1 MNDGNTGLAIRLLHY
16 RIHIRPLM
24 AVGALTLLAA
34 ALLVADPAFAQSD
47 TASCATGGAV
57 AGSADNP
64 GLVADCD
71 TLLAARDTLAGSASL
86 NWSASTPID
95 QWDGIAVGG
104 TPLRVTR
111 LELQRRGLTGE
122 IPAGLGGLSSLVELD
137 LWFNQL
143 SGTIP
148 SEIGDLANLELL
160 YLSRNR
166 LNGSIPAW
174 LPNLSN
180 LVELTLGG
188 NGFTGHDSAGIGQP
202 LETWN
207 TSPCGE
213 TS

>member
-1 MNDGNTGLAIRLLHY
+1 MSLAIIPLP
-16 RIHIRPLM
+16 IRFQMRHLI
-24 AVGALTLLAA
+24 AAGALVLLAVTLVVA
-34 ALLVADPAFAQSD
+34 NPALAQSD
-47 TASCATGGAV
+47 TASCASDGAV
-57 AGSADNP
+57 SAAADNP

-71 TLLAARDTLAGSASL
+71 ALLAGRDMLAGSATL

-111 LELQRRGLTGE
+111 LKLQRRGLTGE

-166 LNGSIPAW
+166 LNGLHTCLAAQP
-174 LPNLSN
+174 L
-180 LVELTLGG
+180 ELGG
-188 NGFTGHDSAGIGQP
+188 IDPRRERVYRSDSAGIGQP

-207 TSPCGE
+207 TWPCGE

>member
-16 RIHIRPLM
+16 RIHIRHLM
-24 AVGALTLLAA
+24 AVGALALLAVT
-34 ALLVADPAFAQSD
+34 LLVANPALAQSD
-47 TASCATGGAV
+47 AASCATEGAV
-57 AGSADNP
+57 ADAADNP

-71 TLLAARDTLAGSASL
+71 ALLAGRDTLAGSASL

-95 QWDGIAVGG
+95 QWEGIAVGG

-111 LELQRRGLTGE
+111 LKLQRRGLTGE

-160 YLSRNR
+160 NLSRNR

-180 LVELTLGG
+180 LVELKLGG
-188 NGFTGHDSAGIGQP
+188 NRVYGHDSA
-202 LETWN
+202 
-207 TSPCGE
+207 
-213 TS
+213 

>member
-1 MNDGNTGLAIRLLHY
+1 MSLAIIPLP
-16 RIHIRPLM
+16 IRFQMRHLI
-24 AVGALTLLAA
+24 AAGALALLAVT
-34 ALLVADPAFAQSD
+34 LLVANPALAQSD
-47 TASCATGGAV
+47 TASCASDGAV
-57 AGSADNP
+57 ADAADNP

-71 TLLAARDTLAGSASL
+71 TLLAGRDTLAGSASL

-95 QWDGIAVGG
+95 QWEGIAVGG
-104 TPLRVTR
+104 TPLRVTG

-180 LVELTLGG
+180 LVELKLGG
-188 NGFTGHDSAGIGQP
+188 NQFTGDDSA
-202 LETWN
+202 
-207 TSPCGE
+207 
-213 TS
+213 

>member
-1 MNDGNTGLAIRLLHY
+1 
-16 RIHIRPLM
+16 M
-24 AVGALTLLAA
+24 ADA
-34 ALLVADPAFAQSD
+34 
-47 TASCATGGAV
+47 
-57 AGSADNP
+57 ADNP

-71 TLLAARDTLAGSASL
+71 TLLAGRDTLAGSASL

-95 QWDGIAVGG
+95 QWEGIAVGG

-111 LELQRRGLTGE
+111 LKLQRRGLTGE

-137 LWFNQL
+137 FWFNQL

-160 YLSRNR
+160 HLSRNR

-180 LVELTLGG
+180 LVELKLGG
-188 NGFTGHDSAGIGQP
+188 NQFTGTIPPELGSLSN
-202 LETWN
+202 LEHLALWGNQLTSPIPPELGNLSQTWN
-207 TSPCGE
+207 G
-213 TS
+213 

>member
-1 MNDGNTGLAIRLLHY
+1 M
-16 RIHIRPLM
+16 RPAM
-24 AVGALTLLAA
+24 VIGALTLLAA

-47 TASCATGGAV
+47 TASCATEGAV
-57 AGSADNP
+57 ADAADNP

-71 TLLAARDTLAGSASL
+71 ALLAGRDMLAGSATL
-86 NWSASTPID
+86 NWSASTPVD
-95 QWDGIAVGG
+95 QWEGIAVGG

-111 LELQRRGLTGE
+111 LKLQRKGLTGE

-143 SGTIP
+143 SGTVP
-148 SEIGDLANLELL
+148 SELGNLANLELL

-188 NGFTGHDSAGIGQP
+188 NSLRARFRLNWAASQTSNTWHCGGI
-202 LETWN
+202 
-207 TSPCGE
+207 S
-213 TS
+213 